1 MWKPADNLNW
11 QKDALCAKPS
21 NRKYIDWFFDSDIEK
36 KYAAK
41 NMCFQC
47 PVRSQCLQWALEH
60 RQIWGVWGGKDE
72 VDIRRALSVSYL
84 GEETRR
90 RRYPNCPFCSARP
103 EKLDTLVVELD
114 GSGRWNTAKVVVCT
128 ECNFSWKSR
137 TSANAVEA
145 YKVDKAEKVERQ
157 RRLRARAK
165 KIKAKK
171 AKKSSLAKPASR
183 PQLQNTSSDKKA
195 TKHQ

>member
-1 MWKPADNLNW
+1 MAIEDTNW
-11 QKDALCAKPS
+11 QSESLCAKKE
-21 NRKYIDWFFDSDIEK
+21 NEHMIEWFFSEEPEE

-41 NMCFQC
+41 NLCFSC
-47 PVRSQCLQWALEH
+47 PVRKDCIKYALE
-60 RQIWGVWGGKDE
+60 QKEIWGVWGGKDE

-183 PQLQNTSSDKKA
+183 PQSQNTSSDKKA